1 VLRAC
6 VAIALLAAAG
16 AVLAGQDRPTRF
28 QSGVDL
34 ISVTATVID
43 KDGHLVTGLP
53 AEAFEIFEQGE
64 RQTIS
69 QFTNERVP
77 VSLAVLL
84 DVSDS
89 MFGQRLVDARSAI
102 ERFLFELL
110 DESDEFSVVAFNH
123 QARALTQWTQA
134 PDVLRSAMATL
145 KPFGSTALYDAVL
158 TTLPMMDTRTKQ
170 RASVLIISDGAD
182 TASDAALREVRSA
195 LIRSDAFVYAIAVD
209 PPAKRAINE
218 AVNMSALNEITGGS
232 GGNTELVHQT
242 SDLEAATARIADEL
256 NHQYVLGYYSQLP
269 LDGGYRSIRVRVHQS
284 RIPRARPARLHRDT
298 AHQTARLRSA
308 GYHRLASR
316 PVTHPYDWLRGS
328 SAASSHRGGL
338 LVDPESRSST
348 TTTARL
354 WDPKCRIATTD
365 PPSVSV

>member
-1 VLRAC
+1 MRKTPTARLTGRRISAVLRAFGA
-6 VAIALLAAAG
+6 VALLAVAG
-16 AVLAGQDRPTRF
+16 ISLTAQDRSARF

-34 ISVTATVID
+34 ISVTATVVD
-43 KDGHLVTGLP
+43 RDGHLVTDLP
-53 AEAFEIFEQGE
+53 VEAFEIFEQGE
-64 RQTIS
+64 RQTIT

-89 MFGQRLVDARSAI
+89 MFGQRLVDSRTAI
-102 ERFLFELL
+102 ERFLFDLL
-110 DESDEFSVVAFNH
+110 DDKDEFSVVVFNH
-123 QARALTQWTQA
+123 HPRALTQWTQV
-134 PDVLRSAMATL
+134 PDVVRNAMATL

-182 TASDAALREVRSA
+182 TASDSSLREVRSA
-195 LIRSDAFVYAIAVD
+195 LVRSDAFVYAIAVD

-218 AVNMSALNEITGGS
+218 TVNVSALNEITGGS

-269 LDGGYRSIRVRVHQS
+269 LDGGYRSIRVRATNPEYRV
-284 RIPRARPARLHRDT
+284 RARR
-298 AHQTARLRSA
+298 
-308 GYHRLASR
+308 GY
-316 PVTHPYDWLRGS
+316 
-328 SAASSHRGGL
+328 
-338 LVDPESRSST
+338 
-348 TTTARL
+348 
-354 WDPKCRIATTD
+354 IATPRTRR
-365 PPSVSV
+365 VG

>member
-1 VLRAC
+1 MGPSIKPPIERSITGVRRTCIAIVLSA
-6 VAIALLAAAG
+6 VVGTALAA
-16 AVLAGQDRPTRF
+16 QDRPARF

-34 ISVTATVID
+34 ISVTATVVD
-43 KDGHLVTGLP
+43 REGRLVTGLP
-53 AEAFEIFEQGE
+53 IEAFEIFEEGE
-64 RQTIS
+64 RQTIT

-89 MFGQRLVDARSAI
+89 MFGQRLVDARSAV

-110 DESDEFSVVAFNH
+110 DSNDEFSVVAFNH
-123 QARALTQWTQA
+123 EPRALTRWTQT
-134 PDVLRSAMATL
+134 PDVVRTAMATL

-158 TTLPMMDTRTKQ
+158 TALPMMDTRTKQ

-218 AVNMSALNEITGGS
+218 TVNVSALNEITGGS

-242 SDLEAATARIADEL
+242 ADLVAATARIADEL
-256 NHQYVLGYYSQLP
+256 NSQYVLGFYSKLP
-269 LDGGYRSIRVRVHQS
+269 LDGSYRSLRVRAVNPEY
-284 RIPRARPARLHRDT
+284 RVRARR
-298 AHQTARLRSA
+298 
-308 GYHRLASR
+308 GY
-316 PVTHPYDWLRGS
+316 
-328 SAASSHRGGL
+328 
-338 LVDPESRSST
+338 
-348 TTTARL
+348 
-354 WDPKCRIATTD
+354 IATPRTRR
-365 PPSVSV
+365 PG

>member
-1 VLRAC
+1 MRRAC
-6 VAIALLAAAG
+6 IAIVLSAIVGAALVA
-16 AVLAGQDRPTRF
+16 QDRPARF

-34 ISVTATVID
+34 ISVTATVVD
-43 KDGHLVTGLP
+43 REGRLVTGLP
-53 AEAFEIFEQGE
+53 IEAFEIFEEGE
-64 RQTIS
+64 RQTIT

-89 MFGQRLVDARSAI
+89 MFGQRLVDARSAV

-110 DESDEFSVVAFNH
+110 DSNDEFSVVAFNH
-123 QARALTQWTQA
+123 EPRALTRWTQT
-134 PDVLRSAMATL
+134 PDVVRTAMATL

-158 TTLPMMDTRTKQ
+158 TALPMMDTRTKQ

-218 AVNMSALNEITGGS
+218 TVNVSALNEITGGS

-242 SDLEAATARIADEL
+242 AELVAATARIADEL
-256 NHQYVLGYYSQLP
+256 NSQYVLGFYSKLP
-269 LDGGYRSIRVRVHQS
+269 LDGSYRSLRVRAINPEYRV
-284 RIPRARPARLHRDT
+284 RARR
-298 AHQTARLRSA
+298 
-308 GYHRLASR
+308 GY
-316 PVTHPYDWLRGS
+316 
-328 SAASSHRGGL
+328 
-338 LVDPESRSST
+338 
-348 TTTARL
+348 
-354 WDPKCRIATTD
+354 IATPRTRR
-365 PPSVSV
+365 PG